1 LGKTVPMEPAVLTR
15 ATERPEASADQK
27 DRRLRTVYRRE
38 LQEGVFFSALLATSV
53 IAVATGIMCVV
64 TPAIAVGVVALN
76 LPLVVAGLVI
86 ANLSRRRG
94 RRYIVPLG
102 MILGLLPIVSSL
114 DSIVLSPSYEP
125 LVLATLGLIPLAF
138 AIFLPLQRR
147 QHLTWLVAA
156 NLLFFGGFV
165 AAGLGDSW
173 KNDLT
178 ALAASAGLSSALSLG
193 ANEVQLRRRR
203 QMSRQLLAVRGL
215 YGRMKEHELDLRRQD
230 EFLFMQQETLV
241 VQQAELLRLNEELEG
256 IARLDTLTGLGNRLR
271 LNEDL
276 AQIAGRI
283 ERNGG
288 TAGLL
293 LMDLDRF
300 KRLNDTLGH
309 LAGDAALRGVAAVLK
324 HTSRVGDG
332 LYRYCG
338 EEFLIILHDA
348 DESVLKVAGQRYL
361 TAIQAAGMQHGD
373 NEPWGVVTASAGATE
388 LSQRNCMDIDGV
400 LHLADEALYRAK
412 DRGRNRC
419 EVMILE
425 APVIVPMDQERA
437 AS

>member
-1 LGKTVPMEPAVLTR
+1 MEPAVLTR
-15 ATERPEASADQK
+15 ATEQPDASAAQK
-27 DRRLRTVYRRE
+27 DRRLRAVYRRE
-38 LQEGVFFSALLATSV
+38 LQESVFFSALVVAIMVAGATAIMDIV
-53 IAVATGIMCVV
+53 MPGVAVAET
-64 TPAIAVGVVALN
+64 ALN
-76 LPLVVAGLVI
+76 LPLVGAAVAI
-86 ANLSRRRG
+86 AYLARCRG
-94 RRYIVPLG
+94 RRYIIPLG
-102 MILGLLPIVSSL
+102 MVLGLLPIISSL
-114 DSIVLSPSYEP
+114 DSIVLSPSSEP
-125 LVLATLGLIPLAF
+125 LALGTLGLIPLAF
-138 AIFLPLQRR
+138 AIFVPLERK
-147 QHLTWLVAA
+147 QHLTWLLGA
-156 NLLFFGGFV
+156 NTLFFGCFLV
-165 AAGLGDSW
+165 AGLGASW
-173 KNDLT
+173 RNELT
-178 ALAASAGLSSALSLG
+178 ALASSASLASALSLG
-193 ANEVQLRRRR
+193 ANEVQLHRRR
-203 QMSRQLLAVRGL
+203 QMNGQLLAVRGL
-215 YGRMKEHELDLRRQD
+215 YGRMKEHELDLQRQD

-241 VQQAELLRLNEELEG
+241 VQQAELLRLNEELES
-256 IARLDTLTGLGNRLR
+256 IARLDALTGLGNRLR

-332 LYRYCG
+332 LYRYGG

-348 DESVLKVAGQRYL
+348 DQAVLKIAGQRYL
-361 TAIQAAGMQHGD
+361 SAIQAAGMAHGD
-373 NEPWGVVTASAGATE
+373 NHPWGVVTASAGVTE
-388 LSQRNCMDIDGV
+388 LSQANCLDVDGA

-419 EVMILE
+419 EVMIQQ
-425 APVIVPMDQERA
+425 AGPVIPLDQQRA

>member
-1 LGKTVPMEPAVLTR
+1 MLTR
-15 ATERPEASADQK
+15 AAEQADASAAQK
-27 DRRLRTVYRRE
+27 DRRLRAVYRRE
-38 LQEGVFFSALLATSV
+38 LQESVFFTALVVSILIAAAT
-53 IAVATGIMCVV
+53 AIMCVV
-64 TPAIAVGVVALN
+64 MPSVALAETALN
-76 LPLVVAGLVI
+76 LPPVSAGLVI
-86 ANLSRRRG
+86 AYLARCRR
-94 RRYIVPLG
+94 RRYIIPLG
-102 MILGLLPIVSSL
+102 MVLGLLPLVSSL
-114 DSIVLSPSYEP
+114 DSIVLSPGSEP
-125 LVLATLGLIPLAF
+125 LALGTLGLIPLAF
-138 AIFLPLQRR
+138 AIFLPLERR
-147 QHLTWLVAA
+147 EHLTWLLAA
-156 NLLFFGGFV
+156 NSLFFGCFV
-165 AAGLGDSW
+165 VAGLGATW
-173 KNDLT
+173 GNELP
-178 ALAASAGLSSALSLG
+178 ALASSATLASALSLG

-203 QMSRQLLAVRGL
+203 QMNGQLLAVRGL

-241 VQQAELLRLNEELEG
+241 VQQAELLRLNEELES
-256 IARLDTLTGLGNRLR
+256 IARLDALTGLGNRLR

-332 LYRYCG
+332 LYRYGG

-348 DESVLKVAGQRYL
+348 DEAVLKIAGQRYL
-361 TAIQAAGMQHGD
+361 TAIQAAGMPHGD
-373 NEPWGVVTASAGATE
+373 NQPWGVVTASAGATE
-388 LSQRNCMDIDGV
+388 LSQRNCLDVDGA
-400 LHLADEALYRAK
+400 LHMADEALCRAK

-419 EVMILE
+419 EVMIQSTG
-425 APVIVPMDQERA
+425 AVVPIDQQRA